1 VQVLYGGRTADMW
14 WEQNHKAVLKLDNVT
29 VINLPETE
37 QLAAAATRGL
47 SISFT
52 IQDRQILVS
61 YEGGSFEISPVWLKE
76 AR

>member
-1 VQVLYGGRTADMW
+1 
-14 WEQNHKAVLKLDNVT
+14 VT

-37 QLAAAATRGL
+37 QLAAAAARGL
-47 SISFT
+47 TISFT

-61 YEGGSFEISPVWLKE
+61 YEGGSFELSPIWLKE